1 MLAVGTV
8 ILGAGGVGLLE
19 YHDQRVRGET
29 LNTVDKMIK
38 GDIGVIKR
46 EIGMIKGEIGTIE

>member
-19 YHDQRVRGET
+19 YHDQRVRGEM
-29 LNTVDKMIK
+29 LNTVDKLIK
-38 GDIGVIKR
+38 G
-46 EIGMIKGEIGTIE
+46 EIGMIKGEIGMIE